1 MSPDRSTVLESP
13 EPPAADAPPAGS
25 RVGWIFPVLDASL
38 ALARRR
44 PVQRALGAAM
54 VVFAAIALAVL
65 VVANLD
71 QLRAAPWR
79 LDLPRLIVGLLF
91 QASTCLVATLLWMD
105 ISAQLG
111 AGWNP
116 RRDARVYGYSLI
128 ARRLPGALWHVLGR
142 AAFYGEVGLGKRVGL
157 MGSAIEAG
165 LLVVTG
171 VAVWLASFAEIQP
184 YGLPLGLLLIGLTP
198 LVFRPAM
205 RILLRGGGEWLPPR
219 GRLYLWLATD
229 VAAWLLGC
237 TGVYFEY
244 DALYPL
250 GEGAWIHVVAATTA
264 SIVASAAV
272 VFLPGGL
279 GLRELG
285 MTGLMS
291 GLIPTGVAAAL
302 AIVFR
307 VSILTIELIWA
318 ASLILFVPTAGGER
332 GG

>member
-1 MSPDRSTVLESP
+1 
-13 EPPAADAPPAGS
+13 
-25 RVGWIFPVLDASL
+25 VGLLLF
-38 ALARRR
+38 ALA
-44 PVQRALGAAM
+44 
-54 VVFAAIALAVL
+54 ALAALVL
-65 VVANLD
+65 ANLE

-79 LDLPRLIVGLLF
+79 LDGPRLVVGLLF
-91 QASTCLVATLLWMD
+91 QASTCVVATLLWMD

-116 RRDARVYGYSLI
+116 RRDARVYAYSLV

-142 AAFYGEVGLGKRVGL
+142 AAFYGEVGLGRRVGV

-171 VAVWLASFAEIQP
+171 VAVWLAAFDGLWP
-184 YGLPLGLLLIGLTP
+184 YGPVLGLLLLGLTAP
-198 LVFRPAM
+198 LFRPSV
-205 RILLRGGGEWLPPR
+205 RRLLRGGGEWLPRP

-237 TGVYFEY
+237 TGVYFMY

-250 GEGAWIHVVAATTA
+250 GEGSWLRVVAATTA
-264 SIVASAAV
+264 SIVVSAAV

-285 MTGLMS
+285 LTGLMS
-291 GLIPTGVAAAL
+291 DLIPTGVAAAL
-302 AIVFR
+302 AIAFR
-307 VSILTIELIWA
+307 ISILTIELLWA
-318 ASLILFVPTAGGER
+318 TGLILFVRPSGAVAEGDPGEP
-332 GG
+332 